1 MPVGQDRWQDLTAP
15 ELASRMGPETVAVMV
30 LGAVEQH
37 GPHLPLST
45 DLDIG
50 LGLLTEARRHLP
62 ADFPLLVMPPLA
74 LGSSEEHGG
83 FPGTLSLPPQ
93 TAVAVLEA
101 LGEGVSRAGGR
112 RLVWLNAHGGNT
124 AVMDQAALA
133 LRRRHGLLVIKAT
146 YTRLGQPPG
155 IDADEWRHGLHGG
168 ALETA
173 LMRHLAPE
181 RVREDQVRDFPG
193 RGQYLVASGHRWL
206 GPEGAGAFAWLAED
220 LHPDGVTGDAAAGTA
235 ELGARILGFY
245 GERLAQLLQEAASL
259 PWDARP
265 APGPRD

>member
-1 MPVGQDRWQDLTAP
+1 MHVGQDRWQDLTAP

-83 FPGTLSLPPQ
+83 FPGTL
-93 TAVAVLEA
+93 
-101 LGEGVSRAGGR
+101 
-112 RLVWLNAHGGNT
+112 
-124 AVMDQAALA
+124 
-133 LRRRHGLLVIKAT
+133 
-146 YTRLGQPPG
+146 
-155 IDADEWRHGLHGG
+155 
-168 ALETA
+168 
-173 LMRHLAPE
+173 
-181 RVREDQVRDFPG
+181 
-193 RGQYLVASGHRWL
+193 
-206 GPEGAGAFAWLAED
+206 
-220 LHPDGVTGDAAAGTA
+220 
-235 ELGARILGFY
+235 LGFY